1 MQAVCERQTLDSK
14 KTEKSLKKLLTNL
27 RSFGTIKL
35 HPQKRAGQTEPWK
48 LNNDE
53 ISKRNPVVSMRV
65 WKYLMEVQET
75 VILLDNK
82 RVEINAK
89 RFELKEVKS

>member
-1 MQAVCERQTLDSK
+1 
-14 KTEKSLKKLLTNL
+14 
-27 RSFGTIKL
+27 
-35 HPQKRAGQTEPWK
+35 
-48 LNNDE
+48 
-53 ISKRNPVVSMRV
+53 MRV

-89 RFELKEVKS
+89 RFELKRSKELKSTLEND